1 MRKVSM
7 KFPPTTGKVLTK
19 WLIGESD
26 PLNKKELSEKTGTV
40 RQTLYIYIKKL
51 RAGEKTIEELLTVD
65 EMLRLIA
72 YQNEVIQRPKKE
84 DVQRQKNIEQQLTF
98 INSIRKSQKQPP
110 LTLDEFIE
118 KNL

>member
-1 MRKVSM
+1 
-7 KFPPTTGKVLTK
+7 
-19 WLIGESD
+19 
-26 PLNKKELSEKTGTV
+26 
-40 RQTLYIYIKKL
+40 
-51 RAGEKTIEELLTVD
+51 
-65 EMLRLIA
+65 MLRLIA